1 MVSRRQVLR
10 TGGLS
15 RYSRRDLCP
24 FHPTSLVVHS
34 CMYNLIYWM
43 PSPRFRNYFTS
54 RTWSLDYVG
63 KVQNSKWFMFIGPC
77 LLFHIR
83 WFMFVGSCLLVHV
96 RWTILGSSWVG
107 LGVSCLWS
115 HAAVVLWIRLVELG
129 IDSSILSRIVRS
141 SRFRATVCVC
151 VCVCM
156 HVCLPGCPPLQVQCQ
171 ALFMEWV
178 WSRLLHSPSL

>member
-1 MVSRRQVLR
+1 
-10 TGGLS
+10 
-15 RYSRRDLCP
+15 
-24 FHPTSLVVHS
+24 
-34 CMYNLIYWM
+34 MYNLIYWM

-63 KVQNSKWFMFIGPC
+63 KVQNSKWFMFIDPC

-151 VCVCM
+151 VCVHAC
-156 HVCLPGCPPLQVQCQ
+156 VFARLSPLTGPMSSTFYGMGLVTPVTQSEFVGTHHPIPQKSW
-171 ALFMEWV
+171 F
-178 WSRLLHSPSL
+178 LLYLGMVLWTSNK